1 MKGIGTVT
9 SVEGN
14 KAKVK
19 VTAAAECMECSAHC
33 HSRPDGSNTREI
45 VVSNDHGARVSDRVV
60 FEAEPG
66 KVVLSAVLVWIV
78 PIVAMIVGYMAA
90 QQFSSGFVPIAAAF
104 IFLGCAFGVLKL
116 IDSLVT
122 GGRAFY
128 PKIIRI
134 IDPSSTEYCD
144 INNT

>member
-9 SVEGN
+9 SIEGH
-14 KAKVK
+14 KAKVQ
-19 VTAAAECMECSAHC
+19 VAAAAECMECSAHC
-33 HSRPDGSNTREI
+33 HSRSDGSSKREI
-45 VVSNDHGARVSDRVV
+45 VVTNDYGASVSDCVV

-78 PIVAMIVGYMAA
+78 PIVAMIVGYLVA
-90 QQFSSGFVPIAAAF
+90 QRFSSGFVPIAAAF
-104 IFLGCAFGVLKL
+104 IFLGFAFVFLKL
-116 IDSLVT
+116 IDSLIT

-134 IDPSSTEYCD
+134 VDPSSAEFCD